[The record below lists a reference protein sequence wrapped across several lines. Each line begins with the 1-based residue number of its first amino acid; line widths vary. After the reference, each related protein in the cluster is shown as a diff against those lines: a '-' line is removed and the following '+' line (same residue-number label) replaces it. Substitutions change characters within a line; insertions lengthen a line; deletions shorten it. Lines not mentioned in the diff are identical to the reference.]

1 MLRFSRLNAV
11 VFQLTSLVA
20 VFTLVCSRADAQV
33 KPFKVSGGGVADYIP
48 VTPGDPVFHWAVGQA
63 TGLGRYYGEG
73 RVQLDQFTSPTTA
86 EFSSAEPFVFTAAN
100 GDKLAFT
107 YGKTD
112 NGAAQPGQVELF
124 YVGDGLFVTVWVAE
138 FNPVPELCT
147 GRFSKVIAGSFIM
160 VAVTEP
166 FVLGATDPVAYSWE
180 GEGWIEFQK
189 GARW

>member
-1 MLRFSRLNAV
+1 MLRFSRPHAIAFPLAAV
-11 VFQLTSLVA
+11 VAALTLTCQTA
-20 VFTLVCSRADAQV
+20 QGQV
-33 KPFKVSGGGVADYIP
+33 KPFKVRGGGVADYVP
-48 VTPGDPVFHWAVGQA
+48 VTPGDAVFHWAVGQA
-63 TGLGRYYGEG
+63 TELGQYYGEG
-73 RVQLDQFTSPTTA
+73 KVQLDQFTSPSTA

-112 NGAAQPGQVELF
+112 NVAAEPGQVELF

-166 FVLGATDPVAYSWE
+166 FVLGATDPVAYTWE
-180 GEGWIEFQK
+180 GEGWLEFGG
-189 GARW
+189 GAQ